1 MLMDENKN
9 NYLPDIRQA
18 DTEPGANTKEQNL
31 SHIQA
36 SNNVTGIQAA
46 KPNKGKFITGLAAL
60 SLICAVIGSL
70 ITYALMPTPSDGKF
84 TPIINQPA
92 KQTVFPVEQIAENV
106 GPAVVVVENYR
117 TGNMFFQNSNLQL
130 AGSGSGFIIDPENG
144 YIVTNN
150 HVVQGAEKIVVGL
163 DDGRNVPAKL
173 VGADPPTDLAVLQI
187 EDTSNLT
194 AASLGDSTK
203 LTVGEPVVAI
213 GNPGGTRFARSVTTG
228 VVSATNRTLSMQS
241 GPASDLI
248 QTDAAINPG
257 NSGGPLVN
265 HQGLVIGINTVKY
278 AEYGFEGMGFAIP
291 ISSAIPTIEQLIEYG
306 IAKHPALLVTVN
318 DQYNAYAQYNNLPLG
333 AYIQEVTPNGPAD
346 KAGLQKG
353 DVITKVNEVNVENS
367 SDLIRELYKH
377 RVGDKI
383 TISYLRDGQTAQTEV
398 TLGEIS
404 AKQG

>member
-1 MLMDENKN
+1 
-9 NYLPDIRQA
+9 
-18 DTEPGANTKEQNL
+18 
-31 SHIQA
+31 
-36 SNNVTGIQAA
+36 
-46 KPNKGKFITGLAAL
+46 
-60 SLICAVIGSL
+60 
-70 ITYALMPTPSDGKF
+70 MPTPSDGKF

-150 HVVQGAEKIVVGL
+150 HVVQSAEKIVVGL

>member
-1 MLMDENKN
+1 MDENKN

-46 KPNKGKFITGLAAL
+46 KPNKGKFIAGLAAL